1 MSNSELA
8 IQAVHRFVDA
18 FNRSDKDALT
28 SCLHFPH
35 ATHSDGNDP
44 TVYESGDEFWDV
56 IGRQI
61 ENMRTGEGWMKSTID
76 YVEVINEAPETVQL
90 LIEFAR
96 RNIDGNAYG
105 VARGIWIVT
114 NKNNKWRLQMRSTL
128 PKSGKISALAGQNLS

>member
-1 MSNSELA
+1 M
-8 IQAVHRFVDA
+8 
-18 FNRSDKDALT
+18 
-28 SCLHFPH
+28 
-35 ATHSDGNDP
+35 
-44 TVYESGDEFWDV
+44 DEFWDV
-56 IGRQI
+56 IGRQF

-114 NKNNKWRLQMRSTL
+114 NKNHQWRLQMRSTF
-128 PKSGKISALAGQNLS
+128 PKSGKISA